1 MNTIRQLLALLPFA
15 ALILSQPA
23 LAQRIVPAP
32 DSTGTTVTPT
42 GNQFNITGGSLSSDG
57 ANLFHSFQQF
67 GLSEGQIA
75 NFLSSP
81 NIRNI
86 LGRVA
91 GGEPSIINGLIRV
104 TGGNSNLFLINPAGI
119 VFGQNARLDV
129 PASFFATTATGIGF
143 GSNWFHAAGDSNYA
157 ALTGT
162 PTAFAFP
169 LAQPGAIVNTGS
181 LAVTAGNSLS
191 LIGGTVLNTGTLSAP
206 GGNLTLA
213 AVPGESLVRISQPG
227 HLLGL
232 DIQTANL
239 PAFQA
244 SNLPAFQ
251 PASLPALLTG
261 SGAGHATA
269 VQVSSD
275 GSVILTG
282 SGIKVEAG
290 DVAIANSST
299 PAPQVQTGTLTLSA
313 ARNIALANT
322 NLNTTGTAQL
332 QAGDTVRVRDTWV
345 SAGGNL
351 DIQGTSGIDLLSEF
365 SSFISAGGNLN
376 LVSNG
381 EISAGAHLSAGGDFS
396 IRSLAG
402 ELGNFTSLDG
412 SSISAQGKLTFG
424 NYTGGSLNLYA
435 GDSIKAGNITIN
447 PSERNLLPSLSLIAG
462 VNSTAENSPTGSI
475 DIGSITLGSSGGY
488 VNLNAAGNINTGSIG
503 AGGSLISL
511 RRGSSLDTSS
521 QKLDGGSIFISA
533 NGDIKTGNINA
544 VNPDGTGGEITIESL
559 SGSIFTGTGTLN
571 AGSVTGDAGLIDL
584 RAAGNITTGNLN
596 AVSAAGKSGSITL
609 YSRAGEINT
618 GTLNAGSQTG
628 SGGAI
633 ALHATSGS
641 IAAGSLN
648 AASVS
653 GSSGNINLYAG
664 GDIATGDVAGGD
676 ISLVSQSAIN
686 TSAGSVAASGNITLH
701 AAADIAAASVTSTGG
716 NVRMISSTGGIN
728 TAAGSVETN
737 GGKITLHAAGN
748 ITAGDLASEGG
759 DIALASSRESVN
771 TSAGKIDSSSASG
784 NGGNIILQ
792 ANKEIAIAGIDS
804 DSGTGSSGNV
814 AISPRHAPPAP
825 VAPPAQE
832 PPPPPTHLYPTPTPT
847 PPPPE
852 PPPPPTDVS
861 PTATPSPPAPEPPPV
876 VEPSPVQPELAGP
889 PAPEPP
895 LASEPPAGVVY
906 NLVSAQETEI
916 ASPQLVAMRE
926 SQDCWKEVQT
936 AGILK
941 DYAAAIQCFQKNV
954 AAAGKVGNYQW
965 EAQAL
970 NNLGVAY
977 FQVGDYAK
985 ALESHQQQLALAQ
998 KLQNPSAQAQAQ
1010 VALATVYSALGNY
1023 DRAIEYYQQI
1033 LDSAPEAE
1041 APQWKGTALRNLGI
1055 VYIAL
1060 EKYDKAIDF
1069 QQQALALAQKSGDKR
1084 GEGQALGNLGIA
1096 YFSLGDY
1103 RQAIEFSEQHLTAM
1117 RQVGDRRGEGQAL
1130 GNLGLAYY
1138 ALKDYRKA
1146 IDFHRQHLAIA
1157 RKMGDSPAEG
1167 YALQNLGE
1175 ALHKNGQLQ
1184 EAAEKLRAG
1193 IEILE
1198 FIRAGLGEDDLNKV
1212 SIFDRQIN
1220 AYAALQEV
1228 LVAQEK
1234 TSEALEIAERG
1245 RARAFVELLAKRAGI
1260 QNSQSAT
1267 VAPPNI
1273 ARIKEI
1279 ARAHNSTLVAYSII
1293 KNPFDI
1299 EGRRQKLESDI
1310 YIWVVTP
1317 AGEVAFRRVDL
1328 QSPRGGAQ
1336 EVSLVRG
1343 AGAVSRIGRVEIGN
1357 LSRQTKDLQRMY
1369 QMLIEPIA
1377 DLLPVNPNERVTFI
1391 PQNELFLVPFAAL
1404 QDDSGKYLIEKHT
1417 ILTAPSIQVLD
1428 LTRRQKNRGAG
1439 DALVVGNPTMP
1450 SVSPKPGQP
1459 AEQLPPLPGAE
1470 REALEIAKMLR
1481 TEALTGN
1488 RATKEAVLQRLSK
1501 ARIVH
1506 LATHGLLD
1514 DLGSGVPGV
1523 LALAPTDTDSGLLG
1537 ASEIIDLKINADL
1550 VVLSACNTGKG
1561 RITGDGVIGL
1571 SRSWI
1576 SAGAPSVLV
1585 SLWYVPDSP
1594 TAKLITEFYRQ
1605 MQGTSDKALALR
1617 NAMLATM
1624 KQHPDPKDW
1633 AGFTLIGEAE

>member
-1 MNTIRQLLALLPFA
+1 MNRIRQLLALLPFT

-23 LAQRIVPAP
+23 LAQRIVPAQ
-32 DSTGTTVTPT
+32 DRTGTTVTPT
-42 GNQFNITGGSLSSDG
+42 GNQFSITGGSLSGDG

-91 GGEPSIINGLIRV
+91 GGEPSVINGLIRV
-104 TGGNSNLFLINPAGI
+104 TGGNSNLYLINPAGI
-119 VFGQNARLDV
+119 LFGQNARLDV
-129 PASFFATTATGIGF
+129 PASFLATTATGIGF
-143 GSNWFHAAGDSNYA
+143 GSNWFHAAGDNNCA

-169 LAQPGAIVNTGS
+169 IAQPGAIVNNGE

-191 LIGGTVLNTGTLSAP
+191 LMGGTVLNTGTLSAP
-206 GGNLTLA
+206 GGHLTLA

-244 SNLPAFQ
+244 SNPPAFQ

-261 SGAGHATA
+261 AGAGHATA
-269 VQVSSD
+269 AQVSRD

-290 DVAIANSST
+290 DVAIGNSPA
-299 PAPQVQTGTLTLSA
+299 PAPQVETGTLTLSA
-313 ARNIALANT
+313 ARNITLANT
-322 NLNTTGTAQL
+322 NLNATGTAQL

-351 DIQGTSGIDLLSEF
+351 DIQGTAGIDLLSEL
-365 SSFISAGGNLN
+365 SSFISAGSNLN
-376 LVSNG
+376 LISNG
-381 EISAGAHLSAGGDFS
+381 EIYAGAHLSAGGDFS

-424 NYTGGSLNLYA
+424 NYTGGSLSLYA

-447 PSERNLLPSLSLIAG
+447 PSERNLQPSLSLIAG
-462 VNSTAENSPTGSI
+462 VNPTAGNPATGSI
-475 DIGSITLGSSGGY
+475 DTGSITLSSSGGY
-488 VNLNAAGNINTGSIG
+488 VSLSAAGNLNTGSIG
-503 AGGSLISL
+503 AGGSNVSL
-511 RRGSSLDTSS
+511 RNGSSLDTSS
-521 QKLDGGSIFISA
+521 EKLDGRSIFISA
-533 NGDIKTGNINA
+533 NGDIKTGDINA
-544 VNPDGTGGEITIESL
+544 ANTGGQGGVITIQSL
-559 SGSIFTGTGTLN
+559 YGGISTGTGTLS

-584 RAAGNITTGNLN
+584 RAAGNISTGNLN
-596 AVSAAGKSGSITL
+596 AASASEKSGSITL
-609 YSRAGEINT
+609 YSRAGAINT
-618 GTLNAGSQTG
+618 GSLNAGSQTG

-633 ALHATSGS
+633 SLHATSGS

-648 AASVS
+648 AASLS

-664 GDIATGDVAGGD
+664 GNIATGDVAGGD
-676 ISLVSQSAIN
+676 ISLASQSAIN

-701 AAADIAAASVTSTGG
+701 AAGDIAAASVTSTGG
-716 NVRMISSTGGIN
+716 NVRMISSSGGIN
-728 TAAGSVETN
+728 TAAGSVQTN
-737 GGKITLHAAGN
+737 GGKITLYAAGN
-748 ITAGDLASEGG
+748 VTAGDLASDGG
-759 DIALASSRESVN
+759 DIALASSQESVS
-771 TSAGKIDSSSASG
+771 TRAGKIDSSSASE
-784 NGGNIILQ
+784 NGGNIILL

-804 DSGTGSSGNV
+804 HSGTV
-814 AISPRHAPPAP
+814 AISPRNAPPAP
-825 VAPPAQE
+825 VAPPAQQ
-832 PPPPPTHLYPTPTPT
+832 
-847 PPPPE
+847 
-852 PPPPPTDVS
+852 PPPPPTDGS
-861 PTATPSPPAPEPPPV
+861 ATATPSPPAPEPPPV
-876 VEPSPVQPELAGP
+876 VEPPQVESLEPS

-895 LASEPPAGVVY
+895 AVFSSFSETVAYNSPPLAAAPYE
-906 NLVSAQETEI
+906 Q
-916 ASPQLVAMRE
+916 
-926 SQDCWKEVQT
+926 CWAEVQA

-941 DYAAAIQCFQKNV
+941 NYAAAIQCFQKNV
-954 AAAGKVGNYQW
+954 AAAGKVGNSQW

-998 KLQNPSAQAQAQ
+998 KLQNTSAKGQALL
-1010 VALATVYSALGNY
+1010 ALATVYSALGNY
-1023 DRAIEYYQQI
+1023 EKAIEYYQQS
-1033 LDSAPEAE
+1033 LDSAPEAD
-1041 APQWKGTALRNLGI
+1041 AAQWKGAALRNLGI
-1055 VYIAL
+1055 VYITL
-1060 EKYDKAIDF
+1060 EKYEQAIEF
-1069 QQQALALAQKSGDKR
+1069 LQQALALAQKSGDRR

-1096 YFSLGDY
+1096 HFYLGDY
-1103 RQAIEFSEQHLTAM
+1103 RKAIEFSERHLAAM
-1117 RQVGDRRGEGQAL
+1117 RQVGDRRGEAQAL

-1157 RKMGDSPAEG
+1157 RKIGDSPAEG

-1184 EAAEKLRAG
+1184 EAAETLRAG
-1193 IEILE
+1193 IDILE
-1198 FIRAGLGEDDLNKV
+1198 SIRAGLGEDDLNKV
-1212 SIFDRQIN
+1212 SIFDRQVN
-1220 AYAALQEV
+1220 AYAGLQEV
-1228 LVAQEK
+1228 LVAQDK

-1273 ARIKEI
+1273 ERIKEI

-1293 KNPFDI
+1293 QNPFEI

-1310 YIWVVTP
+1310 YIWVVKP
-1317 AGEVAFRRVDL
+1317 AGEVAFRRVEL
-1328 QSPRGGAQ
+1328 QSQRSATQ
-1336 EVSLVRG
+1336 AVSLEALVASSRDSIGVRG
-1343 AGAVSRIGRVEIGN
+1343 VSVVPRIGRVEIGN
-1357 LSRQTKDLQRMY
+1357 PSRQTKDLQRMY
-1369 QMLIEPIA
+1369 QLLIEPIA
-1377 DLLPVNPNERVTFI
+1377 DLLPANPNDRVTFI

-1404 QDDSGKYLIEKHT
+1404 QDAAGKYLIEKHT

-1428 LTRRQKNRGAG
+1428 LTRRQNSKRGG

-1450 SVSPKPGQP
+1450 SVPLQSGAPAQP
-1459 AEQLPPLPGAE
+1459 LSQLPGAE
-1470 REALEIAKMLR
+1470 REALEIAKLLS

-1488 RATKEAVLQRLSK
+1488 RATKQAILQRLSQ

-1514 DLGSGVPGV
+1514 DLGSGVPGA
-1523 LALAPTDTDSGLLG
+1523 LALAPTGTDSGLLG
-1537 ASEIIDLKINADL
+1537 AGEILDLKINADL

-1571 SRSWI
+1571 SRSFI
-1576 SAGAPSVLV
+1576 SAGTSSVLV
-1585 SLWYVPDSP
+1585 SLWYVPDAP
-1594 TAKLITEFYRQ
+1594 TAELMTEFYRQ
-1605 MQGTSDKALALR
+1605 LQLTSDKAKALR

-1624 KQHPDPKDW
+1624 KQHPDPREW
-1633 AGFTLIGEAE
+1633 AGFTLIGKAE

>member
-1 MNTIRQLLALLPFA
+1 MNTIRRLLALLPFA

-23 LAQRIVPAP
+23 LAQRIVPAQ
-32 DSTGTTVTPT
+32 DRTGTTVTPT
-42 GNQFNITGGSLSSDG
+42 GNQFNITGGSLSGDG

-104 TGGNSNLFLINPAGI
+104 TGGNSNLFVINPAGI

-129 PASFFATTATGIGF
+129 PASFFATAATGIGF
-143 GSNWFHAAGDSNYA
+143 GSNWFHATGDSNYA

-162 PTAFAFP
+162 PSAFAFP

-181 LAVTAGNSLS
+181 LAVTAGSSLS

-251 PASLPALLTG
+251 PSSLPALLTG

-269 VQVSSD
+269 VQVRSD

-282 SGIKVEAG
+282 SGIRVEAG
-290 DVAIANSST
+290 DVAIANYPT
-299 PAPQVQTGTLTLSA
+299 PAPNLQVETGTLTLKA
-313 ARNIALANT
+313 ARNITLANT
-322 NLNTTGTAQL
+322 NLNTTGSAQL
-332 QAGDTVRVRDTWV
+332 QAGDTVRMRDTWV

-351 DIQGTSGIDLLSEF
+351 DIQGTSGIDLFSELS
-365 SSFISAGGNLN
+365 SSLSAGGNFD
-376 LVSNG
+376 LVSDG
-381 EISAGAHLSAGGDFS
+381 DISADAHLSASGDFS
-396 IRSLAG
+396 IRTLAG

-447 PSERNLLPSLSLIAG
+447 PSQPNLQPSLSLIAG
-462 VNSTAENSPTGSI
+462 FNSSQVNPATGSI
-475 DIGSITLGSSGGY
+475 DAGSITLGSSGGD
-488 VNLNAAGNINTGSIG
+488 VSLEAAGNIKTGSI
-503 AGGSLISL
+503 AASGSNVSL
-511 RRGSSLDTSS
+511 RSGSSLDTSS
-521 QKLDGGSIFISA
+521 IKIDGENISLYA
-533 NGDIKTGNINA
+533 NGDIKTGDLNA
-544 VNPDGTGGEITIESL
+544 ANPDVTGGKITIESAT
-559 SGSIFTGTGTLN
+559 GGIFTATGTLN
-571 AGSVTGDAGLIDL
+571 ASSVTGDAGLIDL
-584 RAAGNITTGNLN
+584 RANGNITAGNLN
-596 AVSAAGKSGSITL
+596 TASASGKSGNITL
-609 YSRAGEINT
+609 YSRAGAINT

-648 AASVS
+648 AASLS
-653 GSSGNINLYAG
+653 GTSGNINLYAG
-664 GDIATGDVAGGD
+664 GNIATGDVAGGE
-676 ISLVSQSAIN
+676 ISLASQSAIN
-686 TSAGSVAASGNITLH
+686 TRAGSVRGAGNITLH
-701 AAADIAAASVTSTGG
+701 AAGDIAAASVTSTGG

-748 ITAGDLASEGG
+748 VTAGDLASEGG
-759 DIALASSRESVN
+759 DIALASSQESVS

-784 NGGNIILQ
+784 NGGNITLQ

-804 DSGTGSSGNV
+804 DSGTGSRGEV
-814 AISPRHAPPAP
+814 RISPRNAPPAP
-825 VAPPAQE
+825 ASPPAQQ
-832 PPPPPTHLYPTPTPT
+832 
-847 PPPPE
+847 
-852 PPPPPTDVS
+852 PPPPPTDGS

-876 VEPSPVQPELAGP
+876 VEPPQVESLEPS

-895 LASEPPAGVVY
+895 AVFSSSPEMLAYNSPPQAAAPY
-906 NLVSAQETEI
+906 EQ
-916 ASPQLVAMRE
+916 
-926 SQDCWKEVQT
+926 CWKEVQT

-998 KLQNPSAQAQAQ
+998 KLQALGEGPSAQGQAL

-1023 DRAIEYYQQI
+1023 EKAIEFYRQS
-1033 LDSAPEAE
+1033 LDSAPEAD

-1055 VYIAL
+1055 VYITL
-1060 EKYDKAIDF
+1060 ENYDKAIEC

-1103 RQAIEFSEQHLTAM
+1103 RKAIEFSNQHLAAM

-1138 ALKDYRKA
+1138 ALKDYQKA
-1146 IDFHRQHLAIA
+1146 IECHRQHLAIA
-1157 RKMGDSPAEG
+1157 RQMGDRPAEG

-1184 EAAEKLRAG
+1184 EAAETLRAG

-1198 FIRAGLGEDDLNKV
+1198 SIRAGLGEDDLKKV
-1212 SIFDRQIN
+1212 SIFDRQVN

-1228 LVAQEK
+1228 LVAQDK

-1245 RARAFVELLAKRAGI
+1245 RARAFVELLAKRAGGQTSEI
-1260 QNSQSAT
+1260 AT
-1267 VAPPNI
+1267 VASPNI
-1273 ARIKEI
+1273 ERIKEI

-1293 KNPFDI
+1293 KNPFEI

-1310 YIWVVTP
+1310 YIWVVKP
-1317 AGEVAFRRVDL
+1317 AGEVAFRRVEL
-1328 QSPRGGAQ
+1328 QSQRSATQ
-1336 EVSLVRG
+1336 EVSLEALVASSRDSIGVRG
-1343 AGAVSRIGRVEIGN
+1343 VSAVPRIGRVEIGN
-1357 LSRQTKDLQRMY
+1357 PSRQTQDLQRMY
-1369 QMLIEPIA
+1369 QLLIEPIA
-1377 DLLPVNPNERVTFI
+1377 DLLPASPNERVTFI
-1391 PQNELFLVPFAAL
+1391 PQNELFLVPFGAL
-1404 QDDSGKYLIEKHT
+1404 QDAAGKYLIEKHT
-1417 ILTAPSIQVLD
+1417 ILTSPSIQVLD
-1428 LTRRQKNRGAG
+1428 LTRRQTSKGGG

-1450 SVSPKPGQP
+1450 SILLESGGP
-1459 AEQLPPLPGAE
+1459 AQQLPPLPGAE
-1470 REALEIAKMLR
+1470 REAVEIAKMLK

-1488 RATKEAVLQRLSK
+1488 RATKQAILQGLSK

-1523 LALAPTDTDSGLLG
+1523 LALAPTGTDSGLLG
-1537 ASEIIDLKINADL
+1537 AGEILDLRINAGL

-1571 SRSWI
+1571 SRSFI
-1576 SAGAPSVLV
+1576 SAGTSSVLV
-1585 SLWYVPDSP
+1585 SLWYVPDAP
-1594 TAKLITEFYRQ
+1594 TAELMTEFYRQ
-1605 MQGTSDKALALR
+1605 LQLTSDKALALR
-1617 NAMLATM
+1617 NAMLVTM
-1624 KQHPDPKDW
+1624 KDHPNPRDW

>member
-1 MNTIRQLLALLPFA
+1 
-15 ALILSQPA
+15 
-23 LAQRIVPAP
+23 V
-32 DSTGTTVTPT
+32 G
-42 GNQFNITGGSLSSDG
+42 
-57 ANLFHSFQQF
+57 
-67 GLSEGQIA
+67 
-75 NFLSSP
+75 
-81 NIRNI
+81 
-86 LGRVA
+86 
-91 GGEPSIINGLIRV
+91 
-104 TGGNSNLFLINPAGI
+104 
-119 VFGQNARLDV
+119 
-129 PASFFATTATGIGF
+129 
-143 GSNWFHAAGDSNYA
+143 
-157 ALTGT
+157 
-162 PTAFAFP
+162 
-169 LAQPGAIVNTGS
+169 
-181 LAVTAGNSLS
+181 
-191 LIGGTVLNTGTLSAP
+191 
-206 GGNLTLA
+206 
-213 AVPGESLVRISQPG
+213 
-227 HLLGL
+227 
-232 DIQTANL
+232 
-239 PAFQA
+239 
-244 SNLPAFQ
+244 
-251 PASLPALLTG
+251 
-261 SGAGHATA
+261 
-269 VQVSSD
+269 
-275 GSVILTG
+275 
-282 SGIKVEAG
+282 AG
-290 DVAIANSST
+290 DVAIANSPT
-299 PAPQVQTGTLTLSA
+299 PAPQVETGTLTLSA
-313 ARNIALANT
+313 ARNITLGNT
-322 NLNTTGTAQL
+322 NLNTTGSAQL
-332 QAGDTVRVRDTWV
+332 QAGDTVQLRETWV
-345 SAGGNL
+345 SAGGAL

-365 SSFISAGGNLN
+365 SSFISAGSNLN

-424 NYTGGSLNLYA
+424 NYIGGSLSLYA
-435 GDSIKAGNITIN
+435 GNSIKVGNITIN
-447 PSERNLLPSLSLIAG
+447 PSQGNLQPSLSLIAG
-462 VNSTAENSPTGSI
+462 VNSTAENSATGSI

-488 VNLNAAGNINTGSIG
+488 VNLSAAGNINTGSIG

-511 RRGSSLDTSS
+511 RSGSSLDTSS
-521 QKLDGGSIFISA
+521 IKIDGENISLYA
-533 NGDIKTGNINA
+533 SGDIKTGDINA
-544 VNPDGTGGEITIESL
+544 AKTDGTGGEITIESS

-571 AGSVTGDAGLIDL
+571 ASSVTGDAGLIDL
-584 RAAGNITTGNLN
+584 RAAGNLNTGNLN
-596 AVSAAGKSGSITL
+596 AASAAGKSGSITL
-609 YSRAGEINT
+609 YSRAGAINT

-641 IAAGSLN
+641 IAAASLN

-653 GSSGNINLYAG
+653 GSSGTINLYAG

-676 ISLVSQSAIN
+676 ISLASQSAIN

-701 AAADIAAASVTSTGG
+701 AAADIAAASVTSSGG
-716 NVRMISSTGGIN
+716 NISITSSSGGIN

-748 ITAGDLASEGG
+748 ITAGDIASEGG
-759 DIALASSRESVN
+759 DIAVLSSRESVS
-771 TSAGKIDSSSASG
+771 TSAGKINSSSASG
-784 NGGNIILQ
+784 NGGNITLQ
-792 ANKEIAIAGIDS
+792 ANKEIAVAGIDS
-804 DSGTGSSGNV
+804 DSGTV

-825 VAPPAQE
+825 VAPPAQQ
-832 PPPPPTHLYPTPTPT
+832 
-847 PPPPE
+847 
-852 PPPPPTDVS
+852 PPPPPTDGS
-861 PTATPSPPAPEPPPV
+861 STATPGPPAPEPPPV
-876 VEPSPVQPELAGP
+876 LEPSPVQPELAGP

-916 ASPQLVAMRE
+916 TSPQLVAMRE
-926 SQDCWKEVQT
+926 SQDCWKEVQA

-941 DYAAAIQCFQKNV
+941 NYAAAIQCFQKNV
-954 AAAGKVGNYQW
+954 AAANKVGNSQW
-965 EAQAL
+965 QAQAL

-1023 DRAIEYYQQI
+1023 DQAIEYYQQI

-1055 VYIAL
+1055 VYITL
-1060 EKYDKAIDF
+1060 EKYEQAIDF

-1084 GEGQALGNLGIA
+1084 GEGQALGNWGIA

-1103 RQAIEFSEQHLTAM
+1103 RKAIEFSNQHLAAM

-1157 RKMGDSPAEG
+1157 RQMGDSPAEG

-1184 EAAEKLRAG
+1184 EAAENLRAG

-1198 FIRAGLGEDDLNKV
+1198 SIRAGLGEDDLNKV
-1212 SIFDRQIN
+1212 SIFDRQVN

-1260 QNSQSAT
+1260 QNSQAQT

-1273 ARIKEI
+1273 EEIKRI
-1279 ARAHNSTLVAYSII
+1279 AREHNSTLVAYSII

-1310 YIWVVTP
+1310 YIWVVSP

-1328 QSPRGGAQ
+1328 QSPRGVAQ
-1336 EVSLVRG
+1336 EVSLENQVARSRDAIGVRG

-1391 PQNELFLVPFAAL
+1391 PQNELFLVPFGAL
-1404 QDDSGKYLIEKHT
+1404 QDASGKYLIEKHT

-1428 LTRRQKNRGAG
+1428 LTRRQRNRGAG

-1459 AEQLPPLPGAE
+1459 AQQLPPLPGAE

-1537 ASEIIDLKINADL
+1537 AGEIIDLQINADL

-1585 SLWYVPDSP
+1585 SLWYVPDAP
-1594 TAKLITEFYRQ
+1594 TAELITEFYRQ
-1605 MQGTSDKALALR
+1605 LQLTSDKALALR

-1624 KQHPDPKDW
+1624 KQHPDPRDW

>member
-32 DSTGTTVTPT
+32 DSTGTTVTPN
-42 GNQFNITGGSLSSDG
+42 GNQFNITGGSLSGDG

-91 GGEPSIINGLIRV
+91 GGEPSVINGLIRV

-129 PASFFATTATGIGF
+129 PASFQATAATGIGF
-143 GSNWFHAAGDSNYA
+143 GANWFHAAGDSNYA

-162 PTAFAFP
+162 PSAFAFS

-191 LIGGTVLNTGTLSAP
+191 LIGGTVLNTGTLSAQ

-282 SGIKVEAG
+282 SGIRVEAG
-290 DVAIANSST
+290 DAVIASVPT

-313 ARNIALANT
+313 ARNITLANT

-351 DIQGTSGIDLLSEF
+351 DIQGTSGIDLLSEL
-365 SSFISAGGNLN
+365 SSLLSTGGNLN
-376 LVSNG
+376 LVSDG
-381 EISAGAHLSAGGDFS
+381 DISADAHLSAGGDFS
-396 IRSLAG
+396 IRTLVG

-412 SSISAQGKLTFG
+412 SSISAQGKVTFG

-435 GDSIKAGNITIN
+435 GDSIKAGNLTIN
-447 PSERNLLPSLSLIAG
+447 PSQRNLQPSLSLIAG
-462 VNSTAENSPTGSI
+462 FNSSQVNPATGSI

-488 VNLNAAGNINTGSIG
+488 VSLSAAGNINTGSIA
-503 AGGSLISL
+503 AGGSLVSL
-511 RRGSSLDTSS
+511 RSGSSLDTSS
-521 QKLDGGSIFISA
+521 IKIDGENISLYA
-533 NGDIKTGNINA
+533 SGDIKTGDINA
-544 VNPDGTGGEITIESL
+544 AKPDGTGGQITIESL
-559 SGSIFTGTGTLN
+559 SGSIFTATGTLN

-584 RAAGNITTGNLN
+584 RANYNINTGNLN
-596 AVSAAGKSGSITL
+596 TASATDKSGNITL
-609 YSRAGEINT
+609 YSRAGAINT

-633 ALHATSGS
+633 AIHATSGS

-648 AASVS
+648 AASIS
-653 GSSGNINLYAG
+653 GSSGKINLYAG
-664 GDIATGDVAGGD
+664 GDIATGDVAGGE

-686 TSAGSVAASGNITLH
+686 TSAGSVRGFGNITLH
-701 AAADIAAASVTSTGG
+701 AAGDVAAASVTSNRG
-716 NVRMISSTGGIN
+716 NVRIISSGGGIN
-728 TAAGSVETN
+728 TTAGSVETN
-737 GGKITLHAAGN
+737 GGNITLYAAGN
-748 ITAGDLASEGG
+748 ITAGDMASEGG
-759 DIALASSRESVN
+759 DIAAISSRESVN

-784 NGGNIILQ
+784 DGGNITLE
-792 ANKEIAIAGIDS
+792 ANKEIAVGGIDS
-804 DSGTGSSGNV
+804 DSGTGNSGNV

-825 VAPPAQE
+825 VSPPAQQ
-832 PPPPPTHLYPTPTPT
+832 
-847 PPPPE
+847 
-852 PPPPPTDVS
+852 PPPPPTDGS
-861 PTATPSPPAPEPPPV
+861 STATPSPPAPEPPPV
-876 VEPSPVQPELAGP
+876 VEPPLVEPELAGP

-895 LASEPPAGVVY
+895 LASEPPAGVGY
-906 NLVSAQETEI
+906 SSES

-941 DYAAAIQCFQKNV
+941 DYAAAIQCFQKSV
-954 AAAGKVGNYQW
+954 EAAGAAGNSQW

-977 FQVGDYAK
+977 FQVGDYGK

-998 KLQNPSAQAQAQ
+998 QLQNPSAQGQAL

-1023 DRAIEYYQQI
+1023 EKAIEYYRQS
-1033 LDSAPEAE
+1033 LDSAPEAD

-1055 VYIAL
+1055 VYITL
-1060 EKYDKAIDF
+1060 EKYEKAIEF
-1069 QQQALALAQKSGDKR
+1069 QQQALALAQKSGDRR

-1103 RQAIEFSEQHLTAM
+1103 AYAIEFSNQHLAVM

-1138 ALKDYRKA
+1138 ALKDYQKA
-1146 IDFHRQHLAIA
+1146 IDRHRQHLAIA
-1157 RKMGDSPAEG
+1157 RQMGDRPAEG

-1184 EAAEKLRAG
+1184 EAAETLRAG
-1193 IEILE
+1193 IEILSS
-1198 FIRAGLGEDDLNKV
+1198 IRAGLGEDDLKKV

-1228 LVAQEK
+1228 LVAQNK
-1234 TSEALEIAERG
+1234 TSEALEVAERG
-1245 RARAFVELLAKRAGI
+1245 RARAFVELLAKRAGGN
-1260 QNSQSAT
+1260 NSQLAT
-1267 VAPPNI
+1267 VASPNI
-1273 ARIKEI
+1273 ERIKKI
-1279 ARAHNSTLVAYSII
+1279 ARSHNSTLVAYSII

-1310 YIWVVTP
+1310 YIWVVSP

-1336 EVSLVRG
+1336 EVSLENQVSRSRDSIGVRG

-1391 PQNELFLVPFAAL
+1391 PQNELFLVPFGAL
-1404 QDDSGKYLIEKHT
+1404 QDASGKYLIEKHT

-1428 LTRRQKNRGAG
+1428 LTRRQRNRGAG

-1459 AEQLPPLPGAE
+1459 AQQLPPLPGAE
-1470 REALEIAKMLR
+1470 REAVEIAKMLR

-1537 ASEIIDLKINADL
+1537 AGEIIDLKINAGL

-1576 SAGAPSVLV
+1576 SAGATSVLV
-1585 SLWYVPDSP
+1585 SLWYVPDAP
-1594 TAKLITEFYRQ
+1594 TAELITEFYRQ

-1624 KQHPDPKDW
+1624 KQHPNPRDW